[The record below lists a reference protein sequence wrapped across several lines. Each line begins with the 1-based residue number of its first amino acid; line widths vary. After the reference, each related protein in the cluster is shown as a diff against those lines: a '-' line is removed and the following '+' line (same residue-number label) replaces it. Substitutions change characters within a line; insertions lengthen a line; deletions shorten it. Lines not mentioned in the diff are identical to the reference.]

1 MQFIYL
7 IDVNIIAGV
16 ILGVYECLVHTH
28 AVTLQDIQVLP
39 EMEKIVSVAETAKLK
54 FLLKKHD

>member
-1 MQFIYL
+1 MGINCMSSPKHKCYTHHIYL

-16 ILGVYECLVHTH
+16 VLGVYECLVHTH

-39 EMEKIVSVAETAKLK
+39 EMEKNC
-54 FLLKKHD
+54 